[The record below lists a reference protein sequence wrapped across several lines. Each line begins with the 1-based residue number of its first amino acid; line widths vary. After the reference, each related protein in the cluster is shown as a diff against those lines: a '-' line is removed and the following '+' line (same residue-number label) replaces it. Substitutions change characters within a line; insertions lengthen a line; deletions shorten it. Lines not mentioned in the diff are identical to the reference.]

1 MEGSND
7 ECGDG
12 SGGVEKENGR
22 RMYAGEHASIITR
35 R

>member
-12 SGGVEKENGR
+12 SGGVEKENGM
-22 RMYAGEHASIITR
+22 RMYAGEHAANNTR
-35 R
+35 